1 MMKLAVRSGR
11 LARNPA
17 EYVPLP
23 RVRRASKRYLTH
35 DEVETLADAAG
46 EYRVAILFLAYTGVR
61 YGELA
66 ALRVSR
72 LNLLRRRAM
81 IDEALAEVAGR
92 VVYSTPKTHQT
103 RAVPL
108 PRFLIEELAQ
118 MVVGKD
124 PNDHVFTRTD
134 GQVLA
139 P

>member
-1 MMKLAVRSGR
+1 MAGLGHYRRCQRHLRGPVEVAESATCA
-11 LARNPA
+11 ARTRDA
-17 EYVPLP
+17 ERP
-23 RVRRASKRYLTH
+23 R
-35 DEVETLADAAG
+35 ADG
-46 EYRVAILFLAYTGVR
+46 K
-61 YGELA
+61 
-66 ALRVSR
+66 
-72 LNLLRRRAM
+72 
-81 IDEALAEVAGR
+81 EVAGR

-124 PNDHVFTRTD
+124 PNDHVFTRKD

>member
-1 MMKLAVRSGR
+1 M
-11 LARNPA
+11 
-17 EYVPLP
+17 
-23 RVRRASKRYLTH
+23 
-35 DEVETLADAAG
+35 
-46 EYRVAILFLAYTGVR
+46 AILFLAYTGVR